1 MSYEIRGL
9 RESELEAHNRLVY
22 ESYAEYIPQGR
33 GFLADERWWLT
44 GVEND
49 PYYAPEQTRV
59 MVLDGQLVS
68 SVTCYQRMMYCGGAL
83 AKVGAI
89 GSVAT
94 HPDHRRRGYAREVL
108 REARQWMRD
117 NGFDFSFLFG
127 KYEVYGGSGWE
138 CLTAFDTVAQTRAPG
153 LPSGLTVRAVQ
164 FPEDVPA
171 LAALYEAFNEPLVG
185 PFVRTRAY
193 WERRV
198 PRAHFFDRTAE
209 FRLIEEEG
217 EPMGYLRTPGPGRV
231 AELAWRRD
239 VPDLA
244 VRVLNAVLSQWPEQ
258 RETRFE
264 FATAELLAA
273 LRPHVL
279 AANMGEWNQQQGW
292 VRLEER
298 TRGLWTY
305 IGPGAGHFPQITDTA
320 SLLDFLRRHEYV
332 FYAGVDSF

>member
-1 MSYEIRGL
+1 MSCEIRGL
-9 RESELEAHNRLVY
+9 RESELEAHNRLIY
-22 ESYAEYIPQGR
+22 ESYAEYITQGR
-33 GFLADERWWLT
+33 DFLADERWWLT
-44 GVEND
+44 AVEHD
-49 PYYAPEQTRV
+49 PYYVPEQTRV
-59 MVLDGQLVS
+59 MVLDGQLVA
-68 SVTCYQRMMYCGGAL
+68 SVSCYQRMMYCGGVL

-94 HPDHRRRGYAREVL
+94 HPEHRRRGYVREVL

-138 CLTAFDTVAQTRAPG
+138 CLTAFDTIAETRPPQ
-153 LPSGLTVRAVQ
+153 LPSGLTVRPVH
-164 FPEDVPA
+164 FPQDVPA
-171 LAALYEAFNEPLVG
+171 LSTLYGAFNEPLVG

-198 PRAHFFDRTAE
+198 PQGHFFDRTPE
-209 FRLIEEEG
+209 FRLIEENG
-217 EPMGYLRTPGPGRV
+217 EAVGYVRTPGPGRV
-231 AELAWRRD
+231 AELAWRRE
-239 VPDLA
+239 VPGLG
-244 VRVLNAVLSQWPEQ
+244 VRVLNAVLSQWPEH
-258 RETRFE
+258 RETRFD

-279 AANMGEWNQQQGW
+279 AANMEQWNRQHGA

-305 IGPGAGHFPQITDTA
+305 IGPGSGHFPQITDTA
-320 SLLDFLRRHEYV
+320 TLLDFLRRQEYV
-332 FYAGVDSF
+332 FYGGVDSF